1 MHRIAWLIGAL
12 IVSGCTTSDLTDPYA
27 RPGTYNPTGV
37 NDANL
42 RTMVVNPHDLVEG
55 TGQNT
60 STGAVAAPPVARLL
74 AGKRYP
80 LPDLNAASVNIV
92 SEPAQQGAANPG
104 SSQ

>member
-12 IVSGCTTSDLTDPYA
+12 IVSGCASSDLTDPYK

-42 RTMVVNPHDLVEG
+42 RG
-55 TGQNT
+55 TGQST

-92 SEPAQQGAANPG
+92 SEPTQQGSANPG